1 MSQRLGYFLAGL
13 AIGLVMLGFLM
24 SSRQRAAQQAAAEQ
38 EAAERQAEIEAREAG
53 RVADPG
59 PEPEGDGGP

>member
-1 MSQRLGYFLAGL
+1 MARGGKVAGPGG
-13 AIGLVMLGFLM
+13 APP
-24 SSRQRAAQQAAAEQ
+24 RWADPRNPRAAQQAAAEQ

-59 PEPEGDGGP
+59 PEPDGDGGP